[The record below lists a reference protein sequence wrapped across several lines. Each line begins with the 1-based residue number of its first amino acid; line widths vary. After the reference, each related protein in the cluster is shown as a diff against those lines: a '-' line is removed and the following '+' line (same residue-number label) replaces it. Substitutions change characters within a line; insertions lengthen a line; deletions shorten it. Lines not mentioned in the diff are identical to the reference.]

1 MSNYKQIIREELGV
15 NQDVKT
21 LAEFIFKNVKDY
33 GGMYTFYPQDLPST
47 KQIKIDKLIIQMR
60 TKTNRDSAGL
70 LNLSKSKITENGLII
85 YLEFFGEL
93 SLSTVYHELT
103 HALQLA
109 KVSPQK
115 MAKDLNPTRKV
126 KVATS
131 FINPPTEEEKEV
143 IEYFTHFIYQAQE
156 HEISA
161 RVTETYQTL
170 KEKLED
176 SDFKSY
182 KKGGH
187 TEISNLIFNVTLRK
201 TYGWRVAE
209 IMEDYNIFS
218 EFKKLNEED
227 VILFFSHVKYADKY
241 IKGHY
246 DSWPR
251 FKEMFLGML
260 RMRLLNT
267 KWIHVNMLSEDEVIN
282 LMSHYNKVINN
293 SGRKLKRKLVKLYG
307 HFA

>member
-1 MSNYKQIIREELGV
+1 MVNYREIIKEELGV
-15 NQDVKT
+15 NNDVKT
-21 LAEFIFKNVKDY
+21 LAEFIFKNVKNY
-33 GGMYTFYPQDLPST
+33 GGLYTFTPQDLPST
-47 KQIKIDKLIIQMR
+47 KQIKIDKLIVQMR
-60 TKTNRDSAGL
+60 VNSRKDSNGL
-70 LNLSKSKITENGLII
+70 LNLSKSKVTKNGLII
-85 YLEFFGEL
+85 YLEFFGDL

-126 KVATS
+126 KVAST
-131 FINPPTEEEKEV
+131 FIEPSTEEEGEV

-176 SDFKSY
+176 TDFSAY
-182 KKGGH
+182 KKENH
-187 TEISNLIFNVTLRK
+187 TEISNLIFSVTIRK

-209 IMEDYNIFS
+209 MMEDYNIFS
-218 EFKKLNEED
+218 EFKKLDEED
-227 VILFFSHVKYADKY
+227 VIDFFSHVKYADKY

-251 FKEMFLGML
+251 FKEMFLSML
-260 RMRLLNT
+260 RVNLLNR
-267 KWIHVNMLSEDEVIN
+267 KWIHVNKLSEDEVIN
-282 LMSHYNKVINN
+282 LMSYYNKIINN
-293 SGRKLKRKLVKLYG
+293 QGRKLKRKLSKLYG
-307 HFA
+307 LF